1 MPKIDG
7 SYVDN
12 DFGKKIDHL
21 AGIIGYQHEPMMFRS
36 NYLARIFGTSDA
48 SMRRKRI
55 GKEAVLFRELSIL
68 IKIFDL
74 GDAFDYTLFLLK
86 MPKFE
91 DALRTAGIGT
101 YGLKAGSHGRKTL
114 LALAQKRTPRCAL
127 QIVRAPNGHAH
138 SLGLPSLGKP
148 ARDIVCAYDDE
159 VILAATVP
167 GPGYLL
173 VVSDNLASITC
184 LMPSALAPSSA
195 VATTEIRIPTSD
207 DYPAIVVTGDPG
219 RYRLFAVWT
228 RDPIYIAG
236 QPQTDI
242 EQSSP
247 WTIAGYALDSIAKDL
262 QRLPQE
268 QRAVATATYRIT
280 H

>member
-7 SYVDN
+7 SYVDK

-36 NYLARIFGTSDA
+36 NFLARIFSTSDA

-91 DALRTAGIGT
+91 EALRTAGIGT
-101 YGLKAGSHGRKTL
+101 YGLKAGAHGRKTL
-114 LALAQKRTPRCAL
+114 LALAQKRSPRCSL
-127 QIVRAPNGHAH
+127 QILRAPNRVAH
-138 SLGLPSLGKP
+138 GLGLPSLSKTT
-148 ARDIVCAYDDE
+148 RDIVCAYDDE
-159 VILAATVP
+159 IILTASVP
-167 GPGYLL
+167 GPGHLL
-173 VVSDNLASITC
+173 VVSDNLASVTC
-184 LMPSALAPSSA
+184 LMPSALAPSYA
-195 VATTEIRIPTSD
+195 VTTKEIRIPTSD
-207 DYPAIVVTGDPG
+207 DYPAIAVTGDPG

-228 RDPIYIAG
+228 RDPIYIIG
-236 QPQTDI
+236 QPQTGI

-247 WTIAGYALDSIAKDL
+247 WTIAGYALDDIAKGL
-262 QRLPQE
+262 QRLPSE